1 MYLDELAIGL
11 CAEIVRH
18 ITHDDISTFADV
30 SGDRNPV
37 HLDHDYARQTAFG
50 GIIAHGMLSASFIS
64 SILGTQLPG
73 EGTIY
78 LGQSLRFLAPVRAG
92 QRVVATARVV
102 ERPGKK
108 IVVDVEA
115 RADEV
120 VVLSGRLTCF
130 VPPLDVLAPKLEETT
145 P

>member
-78 LGQSLRFLAPVRAG
+78 LGQSLRFLAPVRPGDAVRTVVTVKEIVHAKR
-92 QRVVATARVV
+92 RVICSTH
-102 ERPGKK
+102 
-108 IVVDVEA
+108 
-115 RADEV
+115 
-120 VVLSGRLTCF
+120 CF
-130 VPPLDVLAPKLEETT
+130 VGEVQVIDGEATVMVPVR
-145 P
+145 